1 MSLARLFG
9 SLRREARAHD
19 PERAW
24 TGAPDATP
32 IHGLLDQ
39 RGVPW
44 RLSRGE
50 LAARFGVTGGV
61 ILIATTRPFLPGLV
75 QPLATPG
82 GPDLP
87 PDAPATE
94 FSAVTRFGADPLED
108 VSRTAAEVGL
118 YLGRARVARTSQA
131 ATCLWRFGPASL
143 SLASTPDGCAVC
155 IRTA

>member
-1 MSLARLFG
+1 MSLARLLG
-9 SLRREARAHD
+9 LRREDRAHD

-24 TGAPDATP
+24 KGVADATP

-50 LAARFGVTGGV
+50 LAARFGTAGDV

-75 QPLATPG
+75 QPLATPA

-87 PDAPATE
+87 PDVPAVE
-94 FSAVTRFGADPLED
+94 FSAVTRFGDDPVED
-108 VSRTAAEVGL
+108 VRRTAAEVGL
-118 YLGRARVARTSQA
+118 YLGRARVAQA
-131 ATCLWRFGPASL
+131 DRGATCLWRFGTASL
-143 SLASTPDGCAVC
+143 SLASTPDGCAIC